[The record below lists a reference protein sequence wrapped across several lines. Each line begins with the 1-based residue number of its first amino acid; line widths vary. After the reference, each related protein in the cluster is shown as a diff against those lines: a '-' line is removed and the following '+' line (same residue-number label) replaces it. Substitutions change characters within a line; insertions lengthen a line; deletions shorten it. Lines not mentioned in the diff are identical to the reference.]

1 MILLSLSRLMDPM
14 YRLRPWHLLHLVP
27 VLALVVLL
35 AGCGDQ
41 PPPEP
46 ASDPDRAAADVD
58 DLDLS
63 TPPFAPTPLPPL
75 PDDPAALVELQWDYL
90 IPPDWHPEELFADED
105 VDAID
110 DDDPRADA
118 LMERLLAAWAEAP
131 VVEVLDG
138 RRVRLPG
145 FVVPLE
151 LDASE
156 IAEFLLVPYFGACIH
171 VPPPPANQTV
181 LVRTAADLPY
191 QGGLFDV
198 VWVEGRMR
206 VEPFSNELG
215 EAGYRIE
222 EAAVSPYEEPL

>member
-1 MILLSLSRLMDPM
+1 MTPPALLRLLPVLSL
-14 YRLRPWHLLHLVP
+14 
-27 VLALVVLL
+27 ALLL

-41 PPPEP
+41 PPPADPAIDADDAPAFEP
-46 ASDPDRAAADVD
+46 E
-58 DLDLS
+58 
-63 TPPFAPTPLPPL
+63 PLPPL
-75 PDDPAALVELQWDYL
+75 PEDPNVLVELQWDYL
-90 IPPDWHPEELFADED
+90 IPPGWRPDQLLDDYD

-110 DDDPRADA
+110 DDDPRADE
-118 LMERLLAAWAEAP
+118 LMQKLLAIWAEAP

-151 LDASE
+151 LDATE

-181 LVRTAADLPY
+181 LVRTVADVPY
-191 QGGLFDV
+191 RGGLFDV

-206 VEPFSNELG
+206 VESFANELG
-215 EAGYRIE
+215 DAGYRIE